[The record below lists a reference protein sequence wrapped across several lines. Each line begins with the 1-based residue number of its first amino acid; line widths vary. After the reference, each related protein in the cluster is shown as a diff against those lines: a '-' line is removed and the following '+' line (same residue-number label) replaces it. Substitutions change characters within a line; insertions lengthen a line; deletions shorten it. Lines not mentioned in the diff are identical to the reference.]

1 MLGLREFSISK
12 DVKVELHL
20 SRMPL
25 LGFICAQSSTSN
37 YGFILLFQIFKH
49 LFLFLGKKRHIL
61 CTGNIWCV
69 KNIFFI
75 VTLGDSKC
83 YCHLLSQ
90 DRGCCQTFYGA

>member
-12 DVKVELHL
+12 DVKVEIHL

-37 YGFILLFQIFKH
+37 YSFILLFQIFKH
-49 LFLFLGKKRHIL
+49 LFLFIGKKRHIL

-69 KNIFFI
+69 KIYFSLSH
-75 VTLGDSKC
+75 LGILNATVI
-83 YCHLLSQ
+83 Y
-90 DRGCCQTFYGA
+90 